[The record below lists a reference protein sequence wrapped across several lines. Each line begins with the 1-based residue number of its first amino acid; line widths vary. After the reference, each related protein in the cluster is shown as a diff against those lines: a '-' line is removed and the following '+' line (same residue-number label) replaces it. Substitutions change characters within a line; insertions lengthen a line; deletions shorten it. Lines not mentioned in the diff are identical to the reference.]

1 MRRSPVAAAVIVAGL
16 VILLDMMVVNPS
28 LGSVA
33 GSLQELLVLL
43 AAAAALGGT
52 GALAARH
59 LRGVLQPGS
68 DRLGSVVVLVGM
80 GAVLLAGL
88 RPGSNGADD
97 PIVRWLV
104 ASLLVPLITALF
116 ALLFVF
122 LLGAARRGLALK
134 ARESVVML
142 GAMSVVVI
150 FLLPVGGAPGDWLA
164 AGAGWLRSVP
174 LAGVFRGLLI
184 GVAILAA
191 VSATRVLLGFDRV
204 DE

>member
-1 MRRSPVAAAVIVAGL
+1 MRRSPAAAAVMLVGL
-16 VILLDMMVVNPS
+16 LILLDMAVVNPS
-28 LGSVA
+28 LGSLA
-33 GSLQELLVLL
+33 GAVQELLVLL

-52 GALAARH
+52 AALAAQH

-80 GAVLLAGL
+80 GTILVAGL
-88 RPGSNGADD
+88 RPGSSGADD

-104 ASLLVPLITALF
+104 ASLLVPLVSALF
-116 ALLFVF
+116 AMLFVF
-122 LLGAARRGLALK
+122 LLAASRRGLALR

-150 FLLPVGGAPGDWLA
+150 LLLPVGGAPGDWLA

-174 LAGVFRGLLI
+174 LGGVFRGLLI

-191 VSATRVLLGFDRV
+191 VSATRILLGFDRV